1 MCVYRARS
9 FSRWAR
15 KQRLS
20 DAALCEAVREM
31 RHGLYEADL
40 GGGLLKKRIA
50 RPGRGKS
57 GGFRTVVA
65 TNRANRWFF
74 IYGFAKNE
82 RTNID
87 EDEEAAL
94 KKYGETLLT
103 MPPVFLATAEN
114 AGELTE
120 VKCDGEETLKNS

>member
-1 MCVYRARS
+1 MSVYRTRS

-20 DAALCEAVREM
+20 DADLCEAVREM
-31 RHGLYEADL
+31 RQGLYEADL

-57 GGFRTVVA
+57 GGFRTIVA
-65 TNRANRWFF
+65 TNRANLWF
-74 IYGFAKNE
+74 
-82 RTNID
+82 
-87 EDEEAAL
+87 
-94 KKYGETLLT
+94 
-103 MPPVFLATAEN
+103 

-120 VKCDGEETLKNS
+120 VKCDGEETLKDS